1 MKLIPSKLTMAMNAA
16 LFIAYNGRE
25 DKPVSGASIVEYFGL
40 KERALEPVLQKLSS
54 AGIIVSIKGPKGGYF
69 VKDTEQTT
77 LKDIVRAFIK
87 APVPANDTFGTYG
100 DILAGR
106 IRHSLDCWMDALSE
120 ITLKDLCAQAESR
133 DLPTLETPPVLDF
146 VV

>member
-1 MKLIPSKLTMAMNAA
+1 MKLIPSKLNMAMNAA

-25 DKPVSGASIVEYFGL
+25 DKPVSGASIVDYFGL

-54 AGIIVSIKGPKGGYF
+54 ADIIISIKGPKGGYF
-69 VKDTEQTT
+69 LKDSETTT
-77 LKDIVRAFIK
+77 LKDIVQAFVK

-106 IRHSLDCWMDALSE
+106 IKFSLESWMDALDK
-120 ITLKDLCAQAESR
+120 ITLKDLCAQADSR